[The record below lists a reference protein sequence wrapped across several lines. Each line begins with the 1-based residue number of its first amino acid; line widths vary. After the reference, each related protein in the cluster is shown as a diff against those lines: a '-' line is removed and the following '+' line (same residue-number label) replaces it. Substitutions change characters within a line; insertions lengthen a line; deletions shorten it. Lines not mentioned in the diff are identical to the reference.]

1 MLLLPCLTMFAGC
14 GPVEKDAYEI
24 TFSVNGNKTTATV
37 KAGEVPE
44 YTGDV
49 EWETSEHYYKITGW
63 DKEFAPAAKDV
74 TYTAIVGEYG
84 LTLYDVLFILGGNK
98 YVKVKTHEG
107 EIPTPPTGYETDDT
121 RAKEFGTFSKWE
133 PELSAPTAENTEN
146 GKKMKSFTARYNY
159 EPKYLAE
166 ILPVKNGAKGI
177 FTMTYDDG
185 KYATA
190 VWVNEEN
197 KKYGLNGSCM
207 MVPNWGGSYP
217 NFTNDGGTIDKWNAL
232 FAQGTLEPQNHSMTH
247 ERIMPDEN
255 WGASEEKWKNYLQNW
270 IQEVYYEE
278 LVQSKELIE
287 QTFPDFDDICF
298 APSNNTL
305 STKSYKSDGKGN
317 RVKEN
322 GNYVLLNDGGAT
334 KVAQETF
341 FAIRKGNRAVQS
353 LDPTLDGEP
362 GGWYNLCIRAF
373 KDFSGDAKLT
383 EGKKWLDDT
392 VKNGNWLIVM
402 CHGITATG
410 GDIKQSLA
418 DQFFAYA
425 GEYVE
430 GGKLWAATFSE
441 ATKYLR
447 EKQNTTVSE
456 RYDKENNVV
465 YVDMKINRTTGDG
478 KFLDPTVFNYPLT
491 VEVRVPSH
499 WQNVRIGDATTY
511 TQVEVREDG
520 CYVLANLVPGADGVT
535 VTTAIRP

>member
-1 MLLLPCLTMFAGC
+1 MLLLPCLSLLSGC

-24 TFSVNGNKTTATV
+24 TFSVGGTKTTETV

-44 YTGDV
+44 YTGKT
-49 EWETSEHYYKITGW
+49 EWETADHYYKITGW

-84 LTLYDVLFILGGNK
+84 LYDVLFILPSGI
-98 YVKVKTHEG
+98 VKVPTHEG
-107 EIPTPPTGYETDDT
+107 EIPTPPAGYETDDT
-121 RAKEFGTFSKWE
+121 RAKEIGTFVQWNNK
-133 PELSAPTAENTEN
+133 LTAPTAENTEN
-146 GKKMKSFTARYNY
+146 GKKKMTYQPIYNY
-159 EPKYLAE
+159 EPRYLAE

-177 FTMTYDDG
+177 LTMTYDDG
-185 KYATA
+185 KYETA
-190 VWVNEEN
+190 VWVNAEN

-207 MVPNWGGSYP
+207 MVPNWAGNYP
-217 NFTNDGGTIDKWNAL
+217 NFTNDGGSVAKWNAL
-232 FAQGTLEPQNHSMTH
+232 FSEGTLEPQNHSMTH

-255 WGASEEKWKNYLQNW
+255 WGAKEDPPKWQAYQKNW

-511 TQVEVREDG
+511 TPVEVREDG